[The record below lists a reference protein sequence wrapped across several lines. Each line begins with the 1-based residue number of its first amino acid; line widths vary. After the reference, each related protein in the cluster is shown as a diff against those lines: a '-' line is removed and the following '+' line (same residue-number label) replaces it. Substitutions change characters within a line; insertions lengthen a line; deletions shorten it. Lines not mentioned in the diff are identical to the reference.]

1 MGCGLRVGGRWMCV
15 YMWVDVVCVCVC
27 VHVGECMYVW
37 VDVWE
42 KGWGSYECV
51 GVHVHGCVGGVKW
64 GGGQVHSSYV
74 YVWVGV

>member
-1 MGCGLRVGGRWMCV
+1 MGCGMWIESGGEM
-15 YMWVDVVCVCVC
+15 DVCIHVRGCGVCV
-27 VHVGECMYVW
+27 YVW

>member
-1 MGCGLRVGGRWMCV
+1 M
-15 YMWVDVVCVCVC
+15 
-27 VHVGECMYVW
+27 
-37 VDVWE
+37 DVWE